1 MSWNSCF
8 LSILY
13 ERLEAEISQNAALE
27 EGANVAIRYGTPP
40 NERETQEQP
49 HGGSISQQSHS
60 TPSNRRVIDY
70 SPSPEE
76 AKPISHPVTAN
87 GEGRQ
92 NMKVTLKRNNHA
104 NGKEPS
110 W

>member
-1 MSWNSCF
+1 M
-8 LSILY
+8 Y

-27 EGANVAIRYGTPP
+27 EGASLTIQERSYGTP
-40 NERETQEQP
+40 NERENQL
-49 HGGSISQQSHS
+49 HGGSVSQHSHS

-76 AKPISHPVTAN
+76 AKPISHPIAGN
-87 GEGRQ
+87 GEARQ

-110 W
+110 WQ